1 MVFGRKGKSWPGK
14 LPQTAREGKRGDCQ
28 QPSDVHLQSAPQGG
42 PCEEMTSPSRH
53 AYENVVWMVKRGL
66 VEITCTTATITMICR
81 QDDFERPLANHVHQY
96 TAVLTSSHQY
106 IHQRIQPPPSIEP
119 QNAILPWISPKT
131 QHHPTHLS
139 QILHPL
145 STLPRI
151 PAPIPNP
158 TCQRRQTPLPQPP
171 PIPRRRHLPLHR
183 RHHSAEIALARHLAP
198 VHARTIPIVENVRQ
212 ALIPQRLLHRRL
224 PRAALRRRSGRRCR
238 VLRI

>member
-106 IHQRIQPPPSIEP
+106 IHQRIQHTPSIDP
-119 QNAILPWISPKT
+119 QNAILSWISPKT

-139 QILHPL
+139 HNPPSPEHPT
-145 STLPRI
+145 S
-151 PAPIPNP
+151 NP
-158 TCQRRQTPLPQPP
+158 TPHPQPHSSAP
-171 PIPRRRHLPLHR
+171 PSFSPPTSSYLPSCPTQSR
-183 RHHSAEIALARHLAP
+183 PS
-198 VHARTIPIVENVRQ
+198 
-212 ALIPQRLLHRRL
+212 
-224 PRAALRRRSGRRCR
+224 S
-238 VLRI
+238 